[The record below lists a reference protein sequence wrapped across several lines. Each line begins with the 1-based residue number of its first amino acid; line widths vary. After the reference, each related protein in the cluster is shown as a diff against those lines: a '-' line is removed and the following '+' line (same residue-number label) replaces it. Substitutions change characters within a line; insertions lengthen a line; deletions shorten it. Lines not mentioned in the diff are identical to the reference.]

1 MPALRERI
9 EDIPDLVRHFLARS
23 TATGAP
29 AKLFDAG
36 ALERLQRY
44 DWPGNVRELENLVR
58 RIAVLYAE
66 DSIGAGIVE
75 AELAAM
81 AAPSSVASMRP
92 AESLAAAAERHLREF
107 FEAHTHGLPAR
118 GLYDRVV
125 REIERP
131 LIALSLEATRGN
143 QIRAAELLGLNRN
156 TLRKKIRELDIP
168 VIRGVK

>member
-1 MPALRERI
+1 
-9 EDIPDLVRHFLARS
+9 
-23 TATGAP
+23 
-29 AKLFDAG
+29 
-36 ALERLQRY
+36 
-44 DWPGNVRELENLVR
+44 
-58 RIAVLYAE
+58 
-66 DSIGAGIVE
+66 
-75 AELAAM
+75 M